1 MNHSDRGK
9 AVLAVLVASGVVQVE
24 VGGEPCQLGAGQS
37 FAQERRALLAFGYL
51 YYCLLKAGGRVPPP
65 RQEAWTSAQ
74 IASPHVVRVTDID
87 VLATIL
93 QHTEA
98 VVVNAGTV
106 LLDALVNDRP
116 AVCVLYDEGAPPG
129 ESWAAKSVI
138 GEHYRDVAES
148 GAFHEARSFEE
159 VTAGVERCLASPGEL
174 EAERRAVR
182 ATVVGPV
189 DGRSAER
196 VVDAL
201 LDRIGA

>member
-1 MNHSDRGK
+1 M
-9 AVLAVLVASGVVQVE
+9 Q
-24 VGGEPCQLGAGQS
+24 EPS
-37 FAQERRALLAFGYL
+37 F
-51 YYCLLKAGGRVPPP
+51 
-65 RQEAWTSAQ
+65 
-74 IASPHVVRVTDID
+74 TDID

-138 GEHYRDVAES
+138 GEHYLDVAWS
-148 GAFHEARSFEE
+148 GAFHEARSFDE
-159 VTAGVERCLASPGEL
+159 VTAGIERCLASPVEL
-174 EAERRAVR
+174 ASERALGDR
-182 ATVVGPV
+182 TVVGPV

-196 VVDAL
+196 IVDA
-201 LDRIGA
+201 IVEGVNG

>member
-1 MNHSDRGK
+1 MRFAAALGRPGA
-9 AVLAVLVASGVVQVE
+9 AVQ
-24 VGGEPCQLGAGQS
+24 EPS
-37 FAQERRALLAFGYL
+37 F
-51 YYCLLKAGGRVPPP
+51 
-65 RQEAWTSAQ
+65 
-74 IASPHVVRVTDID
+74 TDID

-138 GEHYRDVAES
+138 GEHYRDVAGS
-148 GAFHEARSFEE
+148 GAFHEARTFEE
-159 VTAGVERCLASPGEL
+159 VTAGIERCLASPGEL
-174 EAERRAVR
+174 EAERRAVT

-189 DGRSAER
+189 DGQSAER
-196 VVDAL
+196 VVDAIL
-201 LDRIGA
+201 ERIDA